1 MKITV
6 KDLEGKTRKELD
18 KIVYNLIDGRA
29 DKNDDNIYRK
39 FVSDYCKKLVKRC
52 NSYVDEY
59 VGIKEKVGVTEK
71 EKKEAE
77 EKYMK
82 GMKEVLTEVIKN
94 IEKYDNLA
102 NYIEE
107 LKNKISQYEKYKNVD
122 AKNINEEI
130 SKFESTK
137 IHPNQIDEIKGKL
150 ENLEKVLDKEF
161 EKVNEF
167 VDLEKGVGGT
177 LEKLKNKKFVTKKE
191 YDKYKEKIGDISKIF
206 HSLVYKDDYKADAS
220 MKQMKEF
227 ENDLSNLL
235 NKSGELKSFGKLE
248 EEELGEDET
257 KQSKVKNYIKTRIGN
272 ARYFEA
278 KIISCSDSYNKDDDV
293 MPLEEMREIYGSKGA
308 LMMICH
314 LEDGSLGKRKRFS
327 TYRKFC
333 NKILEN
339 YRSLKVE
346 AAITALE
353 GGNIGTFVNG
363 DEDKIKKL
371 NSLLHEL
378 NELEGLDTSKFPLAD
393 SGNKKFSFS
402 KFFSST
408 KSQIAKLKNTKGA
421 KNAERK
427 KLIDQ
432 VVKEI
437 KKIESDPFGNTFDVE
452 TSLEKQK
459 YIKKYNDFVNKSAKL
474 AVTYL
479 KSEGEKKIKRFKE
492 AREAKY
498 KEKGQEYYAIDVCKV
513 ALMCLVAVCSKK
525 EEYRTK
531 GKKYFSKVKKYL
543 LDTIG

>member
-1 MKITV
+1 MV
-6 KDLEGKTRKELD
+6 
-18 KIVYNLIDGRA
+18 
-29 DKNDDNIYRK
+29 
-39 FVSDYCKKLVKRC
+39 
-52 NSYVDEY
+52 EY
-59 VGIKEKVGVTEK
+59 
-71 EKKEAE
+71 
-77 EKYMK
+77 
-82 GMKEVLTEVIKN
+82 
-94 IEKYDNLA
+94 
-102 NYIEE
+102 
-107 LKNKISQYEKYKNVD
+107 
-122 AKNINEEI
+122 
-130 SKFESTK
+130 STLY
-137 IHPNQIDEIKGKL
+137 KGK
-150 ENLEKVLDKEF
+150 DEF
-161 EKVNEF
+161 
-167 VDLEKGVGGT
+167 
-177 LEKLKNKKFVTKKE
+177 
-191 YDKYKEKIGDISKIF
+191 
-206 HSLVYKDDYKADAS
+206 
-220 MKQMKEF
+220 
-227 ENDLSNLL
+227 
-235 NKSGELKSFGKLE
+235 
-248 EEELGEDET
+248 
-257 KQSKVKNYIKTRIGN
+257 
-272 ARYFEA
+272 
-278 KIISCSDSYNKDDDV
+278 

-333 NKILEN
+333 SKILEN

-393 SGNKKFSFS
+393 SSNKKFSFS

-408 KSQIAKLKNTKGA
+408 KSQIAKLKNIKGA